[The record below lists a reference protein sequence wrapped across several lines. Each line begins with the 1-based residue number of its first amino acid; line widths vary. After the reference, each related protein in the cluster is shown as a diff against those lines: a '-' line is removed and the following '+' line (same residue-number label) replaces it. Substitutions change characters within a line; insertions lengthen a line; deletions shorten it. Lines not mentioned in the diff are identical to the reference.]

1 MGIFGK
7 ILGGLVLGTKEAVTG
22 EKEKE
27 KKLKDAYK
35 ELEKGNPEDY
45 VNLKGYID
53 DDIIDKEYPIEQ
65 EDEDDYD

>member
-7 ILGGLVLGTKEAVTG
+7 ILSGLVLGTKEAVTG

-45 VNLKGYID
+45 VDLKGYID